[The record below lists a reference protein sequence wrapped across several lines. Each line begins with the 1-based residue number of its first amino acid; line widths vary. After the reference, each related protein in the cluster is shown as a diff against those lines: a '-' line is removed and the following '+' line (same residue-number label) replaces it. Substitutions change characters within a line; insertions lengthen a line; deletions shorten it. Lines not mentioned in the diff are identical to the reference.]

1 MQTQLQFDNRFLEE
15 LPGDSEPDN
24 FVREVRG
31 ACYSRVRPTP
41 VRSPTMVAFSP
52 ETANLL
58 GIEATDCT
66 SDTFLQVLA
75 GNKLLPGMDPF
86 AMCYG
91 GHQFGNWA
99 GQLGDGRAINLGD
112 VVTSDR
118 GRYAMQLKGAGPTPY
133 SRTADGL
140 AVLRSSLRE
149 FLCSEAMHHLGVP
162 TTRALSL
169 TLTGEEVVRDI
180 LYDGHPKAEPGAI
193 VCRVAPTFLRFGNF
207 ELLASRRESELLRD
221 LADYTIKTHFPESG
235 PPGKPSTYIDW
246 FRTVVQL
253 TATMVV
259 QWMRVGFVHGVMNT
273 DNMSILGLTIDYGPY
288 GWLENYDPNWTPN
301 TTDAA
306 GRRYRFGQQPAIAQW
321 NLLQFANAIYPLIGE
336 AKPLENAL
344 SEFASLYESEAQ
356 QMMANKLGLLEF
368 RPRDKELLDGLENV
382 LSLAETD
389 MTLFYRGLAEATGE
403 MTPTA
408 RFNCLHDAF
417 YTESELTDPV
427 TNEISRWLGDYLQRV
442 STDDVSDQ
450 QRRDRM
456 NQVNPLY
463 VLRNYRAQL
472 AIDAAGKGN
481 FSAVNE
487 LLDVLRNPYTEQ
499 PHRDEYAA
507 KRPEWARHRV
517 GCSMLSCSS

>member
-1 MQTQLQFDNRFLEE
+1 
-15 LPGDSEPDN
+15 
-24 FVREVRG
+24 
-31 ACYSRVRPTP
+31 
-41 VRSPTMVAFSP
+41 
-52 ETANLL
+52 
-58 GIEATDCT
+58 
-66 SDTFLQVLA
+66 
-75 GNKLLPGMDPF
+75 
-86 AMCYG
+86 
-91 GHQFGNWA
+91 
-99 GQLGDGRAINLGD
+99 
-112 VVTSDR
+112 VTSDR
-118 GRYAMQLKGAGPTPY
+118 ARYAMQLKGAGPTPY

-180 LYDGHPKAEPGAI
+180 LYDGHPQAEPGAI

-207 ELLASRRESELLRD
+207 ELLASRGDAELLKD

-235 PPGKPSTYIDW
+235 PIGKESTYLEW

-253 TATMVV
+253 TATMIV

-321 NLLQFANAIYPLIGE
+321 NLLRFANAIYPLIGE

-344 SEFASLYESEAQ
+344 SEFASLYESESQ
-356 QMMANKLGLLEF
+356 QMTANKLGLLEF
-368 RPRDKELLDGLENV
+368 GSRDKDLLDGLEKV

-389 MTLFYRGLAEATGE
+389 MTLFYRGLAEVTDE
-403 MTPTA
+403 MAPPV
-408 RFNCLHDAF
+408 RLNCLRDAF

-427 TNEISRWLGDYLQRV
+427 TNEILRWLGDYLERA
-442 STDDVSDQ
+442 STDAFSDK

-456 NQVNPLY
+456 NRVNPLY

-472 AIDAAGKGN
+472 AIDAAGQGD
-481 FSAVNE
+481 FSAVDE
-487 LLDVLRNPYTEQ
+487 LLEVLRNPYTRQ
-499 PHRDEYAA
+499 QDRDEYAA